1 MEIPKREFRGNGLGD
16 KMLALAVLPILVL
29 GIVLMVVSM
38 QTFSDKM
45 EGHVRKEMT
54 QQTKLI
60 LKILDEN
67 YPGEFSLNKD
77 VKGNYHIYK
86 GGKDI
91 TKDTEFID
99 NMKEI
104 MGVEV
109 TLFCQDVRLQ
119 TTLRDT
125 KGRLFINTAVSSVIT
140 KDVLKKKK
148 AHFYRSTT
156 NVGDERYFAYYEPIF
171 LEDGTCFG
179 MVGVCRKAT
188 DIEKNIRMAVRPI
201 LLLSIAAIF
210 VIGAISISYTRI
222 LTKRIRILQQFM
234 KKLTKDDFEAEMPAG
249 LLKVEDE
256 IGDLARSGK
265 KMQESIRRQVEYDE
279 MTQLYNRRYGDKN
292 LLKMKAQM
300 QISGIKYCVAIGDI
314 DFFKKVNDNYGHEAG
329 DEVLI
334 HVARVLKEQLLAN
347 GFVCRWGGEEFLI
360 VIESHTIEQAE
371 HILQSILDTLR
382 NQTITYQEQ
391 QIRVT
396 MSMGLVSVKAED
408 EIDDIL
414 RCADQK
420 LYEAKENGR
429 DQIRC

>member
-1 MEIPKREFRGNGLGD
+1 MERVILHCDANAFYASVECLYTPSIRQSPV
-16 KMLALAVLPILVL
+16 AVCGSVEERH
-29 GIVLMVVSM
+29 GIVLTKNQIAKQFGV
-38 QTFSDKM
+38 QTGEAIWQARKKCPDLICVPPDYALYIRFSRRMRRLYEEYSDRV
-45 EGHVRKEMT
+45 ESFG
-54 QQTKLI
+54 
-60 LKILDEN
+60 LDEAWIDLSN
-67 YPGEFSLNKD
+67 PGLTIRDGERIAHEIRLRVKRELGITVSVGVSFNKIFAKLGSDMKKPDAVTVIPPDSFRD
-77 VKGNYHIYK
+77 V
-86 GGKDI
+86 
-91 TKDTEFID
+91 
-99 NMKEI
+99 
-104 MGVEV
+104 VWP
-109 TLFCQDVRLQ
+109 LP
-119 TTLRDT
+119 
-125 KGRLFINTAVSSVIT
+125 
-140 KDVLKKKK
+140 
-148 AHFYRSTT
+148 
-156 NVGDERYFAYYEPIF
+156 VGDLLF
-171 LEDGTCFG
+171 
-179 MVGVCRKAT
+179 VGPATRRKLA
-188 DIEKNIRMAVRPI
+188 DMNVR
-201 LLLSIAAIF
+201 
-210 VIGAISISYTRI
+210 T
-222 LTKRIRILQQFM
+222 
-234 KKLTKDDFEAEMPAG
+234 
-249 LLKVEDE
+249 